1 MGTLFYRFILVA
13 WFTWMTFHGLGQS
26 KQNNEFSQIDSI
38 IVLSENLLATK
49 PKESK
54 LMAIRALEI
63 SETRHDRKR
72 LAWAVETY
80 ATASYYLGEKVEAK
94 KNYIKALLLY
104 HDLNDKGG
112 VSSVLHNLA
121 LLEQDNGRYHN
132 ALKLYRQALAND
144 ESSSDY
150 QGILTTRN
158 ALATLFLDMEQ
169 FAKAAIMLDSLRILS
184 NLYHSPNGRL
194 DYYINKGVYFS
205 KTGALN
211 QAQTQF
217 LKASLLAD
225 SLKLYEDKVL
235 IKLNLA
241 EVAYKRKEFAKSLKL
256 CNEVLKNGNLTNIQ
270 EIFAMAL
277 LQKGLTLAALDS
289 IPKARQLFS
298 KARSLII
305 VSENYRQMGP
315 LMLQI
320 GNAQYDFRN
329 IEEAIVSYRESLFYA
344 RKAGMVKTLAD
355 VYRALFNIYDEL
367 GKADSS
373 KIYLKNFRSVLDTLE
388 LYNKKGAQIDS
399 SLLLYVEHA
408 KEFASGAGK
417 TNSRFST
424 TANWIILFLGIILAV
439 GILALILFRSRK
451 RNRFKQIK

>member
-1 MGTLFYRFILVA
+1 MGTFLYQFILVV
-13 WFTWMTFHGLGQS
+13 FFSLITLCGQGQAR
-26 KQNNEFSQIDSI
+26 QNREFSKIDSLI
-38 IVLSENLLATK
+38 ELSENLLGKK

-54 LMAIRALEI
+54 LMAIKALEI
-63 SETRHDRKR
+63 SETEHDRKR

-289 IPKARQLFS
+289 IPKACQYLA
-298 KARSLII
+298 KARRLIL
-305 VSENYRQMGP
+305 VSENYRLMGP

-320 GNAQYDFRN
+320 GNAQSGFKN
-329 IEEAIVSYRESLFYA
+329 TNEAIGSYKESVLYA

-355 VYRALFNIYDEL
+355 VYRALFNTYNEL
-367 GKADSS
+367 GKDDSS
-373 KIYLKNFRSVLDTLE
+373 KVYLKRFKSVLDTLE
-388 LYNKKGAQIDS
+388 MYNNKGPKVDTSIMR
-399 SLLLYVEHA
+399 YVELE
-408 KEFASGAGK
+408 KEFASDASQTNRQSSK
-417 TNSRFST
+417 TYNR
-424 TANWIILFLGIILAV
+424 ILLLS
-439 GILALILFRSRK
+439 GILILISVITLIIYKRRPRRRK
-451 RNRFKQIK
+451 ND